1 MLLSNYILFI
11 LGIVIVIV
19 ALFLIKKDLMVNS
32 RNVDFF
38 NKKEDEFIKNIEVA
52 DDIIQELN
60 DIGEKIINRI
70 DEKIIKINE
79 LLEKV
84 EDSIKTGESFN
95 FDTQRREHENF
106 IEEKSY
112 NYVEENTNSE
122 NDSSSQGGQEL
133 KKIFELSSSGQTPSE
148 IAKLLNKGIGEIN
161 LILNIKK
168 R

>member
-79 LLEKV
+79 LLERV

-95 FDTQRREHENF
+95 FDTQRREHENL
-106 IEEKSY
+106 IEDKSY
-112 NYVEENTNSE
+112 NCVEENTNSE
-122 NDSSSQGGQEL
+122 NDSASQGGQEL
-133 KKIFELSSSGQTPSE
+133 KKIFELFSSGQTPSE